1 MVKPVKAV
9 RMTARVDISGWVRPK
24 GSLRAHSAT
33 MLAVMVSAAGMH
45 MRMTFRMN
53 LPFSRSRLVSS
64 ARMKEGTP
72 MVRVLMRVCWMG
84 SKG

>member
-1 MVKPVKAV
+1 
-9 RMTARVDISGWVRPK
+9 
-24 GSLRAHSAT
+24 
-33 MLAVMVSAAGMH
+33 MVSAAGMH
-45 MRMTFRMN
+45 MRMTFKMN
-53 LPFSRSRLVSS
+53 LPFSLSRLVSR